1 MCAFIIRG
9 FSGFE
14 MGSES
19 LRAILYISRKIL
31 KYIFIFDFYGR
42 EGGNAS
48 HRGLKFGIN
57 IAKNFV

>member
-1 MCAFIIRG
+1 
-9 FSGFE
+9 